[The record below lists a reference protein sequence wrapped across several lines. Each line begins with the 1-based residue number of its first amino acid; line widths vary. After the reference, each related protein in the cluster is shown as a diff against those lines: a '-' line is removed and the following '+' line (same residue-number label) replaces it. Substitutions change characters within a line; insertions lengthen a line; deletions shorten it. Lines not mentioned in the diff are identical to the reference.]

1 MAILKLL
8 WWAYLLW
15 TLCIAAVLT
24 HTQLIAAIQGILARS
39 RTKPDIEKVILRL
52 KAIVLLG
59 GAFIVRF
66 AFCHICKAISG
77 AYREMATHVSNTVS
91 AATAPADDDTD
102 DEENCNCDASN
113 SGAEELA
120 VG

>member
-1 MAILKLL
+1 MAILKFL

-15 TLCIAAVLT
+15 TVCIAASLT
-24 HTQLIAAIQGILARS
+24 HKQLIAAIQGILAKS
-39 RTKPDIEKVILRL
+39 RTKPDIEKAKLRL

-77 AYREMATHVSNTVS
+77 AYREMATHVKNTVS
-91 AATAPADDDTD
+91 AAKAPADDAD
-102 DEENCNCDASN
+102 DEDYFFGASN
-113 SGAEELA
+113 SDAEESV